1 MAQVRNVTSQTLSV
15 PELGKVVAPD
25 EIVTVPDSRLE
36 AFTCQT
42 DTWADETVAKARKKG
57 DED

>member
-1 MAQVRNVTSQTLSV
+1 MAQVRNKTAQALIV
-15 PELGKVVAPD
+15 PELGRVVEPD